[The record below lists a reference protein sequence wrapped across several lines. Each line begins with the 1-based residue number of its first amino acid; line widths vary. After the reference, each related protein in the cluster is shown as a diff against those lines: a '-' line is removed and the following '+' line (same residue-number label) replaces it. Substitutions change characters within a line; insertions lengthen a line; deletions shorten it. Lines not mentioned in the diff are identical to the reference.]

1 MNTTDIQNA
10 LAAKGL
16 DAIEVETVKNGIV
29 CKGYQIDNGTNVK
42 PVIYYSSDETIE
54 AFADRAVR
62 IANLPVP
69 DFDTENLISKE
80 RLLNDTILCLQK
92 QGSEPIVKRD
102 YLNLEEYVRLCV
114 DFGDSDNR
122 GSIKVTD
129 QILKQAGLS
138 EEELFEAA
146 KTNSMNKINIC
157 SMAEMLGLFDAPD
170 DIPFFVGTYD
180 DRCHGA
186 GILAMPEVINEF
198 CRDKGFAKVWIIPSS
213 TEEILILSAD
223 TVEDPA
229 ELANMV
235 QDVNSSTVEP
245 TLRLEPC
252 VYSYD
257 TESEKVSIAA
267 FYECGASSVA

>member
-42 PVIYYSSDETIE
+42 PVIYYSSDETVE
-54 AFADRAVR
+54 AFADRAAK
-62 IANLPVP
+62 IATMPVP
-69 DFDTENLISKE
+69 NFDTDNLISKK
-80 RLLNDTILCLQK
+80 RLLNNTILCLQK

-102 YLNLEEYVRLCV
+102 FLNLELYVRLGV
-114 DFGDSDNR
+114 DFGDADNK
-122 GSIKVTD
+122 GSIKVTH
-129 QILKQAGLS
+129 QILEQAGLT
-138 EEELFEAA
+138 EDELFDAA
-146 KTNSMNKINIC
+146 RTNSLKKVSIA
-157 SMAEMLGLFDAPD
+157 SMAEVLGLSEIPD

-198 CRDKGFAKVWIIPSS
+198 CEDKGFDNAYIIPSS
-213 TEEILILSAD
+213 TEEILILSTD

-229 ELANMV
+229 TLANMV
-235 QDVNSSTVEP
+235 AEVNDTTVDP
-245 TLRLEPC
+245 TLRLENC
-252 VYSYD
+252 VYQFD
-257 TESEKVSIAA
+257 TETQEVSIVSI
-267 FYECGASSVA
+267 YKKEV